1 MYKYARERTTYE
13 RNSSLGWYERDMKV
27 MSMKIMKII
36 WKQFSVLIQIKLTL
50 ICHSKIAYFV
60 FTIDFHYYWFL
71 LLFFLIF
78 IWQSLL
84 FDLQF
89 LACTFGSARHLAL
102 QMLAFSLDWHPNS
115 VALQC
120 TFRGKQVFV
129 RACLHWGGEPQVGEV
144 TRLGGVT
151 RLPFWSPHLSCK
163 QDQIKV
169 RDYVDRRVTPPK
181 RVTSP
186 TRGPPPSCKQAVG
199 LFAL

>member
-129 RACLHWGGEPQVGEV
+129 RACLHWGG
-144 TRLGGVT
+144 VT

-169 RDYVDRRVTPPK
+169 RDYMDRPGY
-181 RVTSP
+181 P
-186 TRGPPPSCKQAVG
+186 T
-199 LFAL
+199 

>member
-1 MYKYARERTTYE
+1 
-13 RNSSLGWYERDMKV
+13 
-27 MSMKIMKII
+27 MKIT
-36 WKQFSVLIQIKLTL
+36 FYS
-50 ICHSKIAYFV
+50 HSNQTHPKMALENSLFC
-60 FTIDFHYYWFL
+60 FYYWFL
-71 LLFFLIF
+71 LLLVLTIDFLIF

-89 LACTFGSARHLAL
+89 PACTFGSARHLAL

-129 RACLHWGGEPQVGEV
+129 RTCLHGGAEPQVGEV

-151 RLPFWSPHLSCK
+151 RLSMLSLIWSPHLSRK

-169 RDYVDRRVTPPK
+169 RDYMDRLGY
-181 RVTSP
+181 P
-186 TRGPPPSCKQAVG
+186 T
-199 LFAL
+199 

>member
-1 MYKYARERTTYE
+1 MIWTCYE
-13 RNSSLGWYERDMKV
+13 SHVYENNENNMKTIFCSHSNQTHPNMPLENSL
-27 MSMKIMKII
+27 
-36 WKQFSVLIQIKLTL
+36 F
-50 ICHSKIAYFV
+50 CF
-60 FTIDFHYYWFL
+60 YYWISL
-71 LLFFLIF
+71 LLVLTIIFLIF

-186 TRGPPPSCKQAVG
+186 TRGPPPPCKQAVG